1 MVCAKYKVMLA
12 AMTESCMTP
21 KEIAEAAGV
30 SVNVVYRVRKGYMV
44 KMEILGKICKVLGLK
59 CEDAIDFART
69 EKYKRE
75 RSKKQCGR

>member
-1 MVCAKYKVMLA
+1 MVCAKYEVMLA

-44 KMEILGKICKVLGLK
+44 KMEILGKVCRVLGLECK
-59 CEDAIDFART
+59 ETIDFERT
-69 EKYKRE
+69 EQYRKE
-75 RSKKQCGR
+75 RGKKCGK

>member
-12 AMTESCMTP
+12 AMTQSCMTP

-59 CEDAIDFART
+59 CEETIDFERT
-69 EKYKRE
+69 EQYKKRKE
-75 RSKKQCGR
+75 KQDD

>member
-12 AMTESCMTP
+12 AMTQSCMTP
-21 KEIAEAAGV
+21 KEIADAAGV

-59 CEDAIDFART
+59 CEDAIDFERT
-69 EKYKRE
+69 ERYKEEKR
-75 RSKKQCGR
+75 